1 MIRYFTLLIVITT
14 LIGEAQAQ
22 RIISGV
28 IRYKTNHEPIAGATV
43 SIEDKNAHIIRSQST
58 HANGAFKIFHAD
70 SAVSLSINA
79 YGCEFTRIGV
89 TDTNYYSIEL
99 TVTSKRADD
108 IVVTAERYVTA
119 VQDVPVSIAV
129 VKEQELLSRAPT
141 AIDDALRWVPGV
153 TVTES
158 QVNIRGSSGYG
169 RGVGSRVLFLLDGM
183 PLLAADNGDIKFDIL
198 PAMDISRIEVVKG
211 AGSALYGSSALG
223 GVINLITRE
232 PTDTMRTA
240 FTAFGGIYDQPKY
253 DQWRVPVLKR
263 RFTSLELGSSGMI
276 GRVGILG
283 SAVYRRNE
291 GYRLGDDSYKEEG
304 FLKVTT
310 PLSSHTSLNSS
321 IIVANEDHG
330 GWLYWKNLSNA
341 LLPSDSLGALNGR
354 IHSFKANLQSSLNI
368 STESLA
374 HIIRGDVYFTHF
386 STDPTAPGAPE
397 GAHSNGTNYTL
408 EYDLHFDA
416 SDHLFLTSGLIGNY
430 QTVSSDL
437 FSNHHG
443 LSLAYLLQ
451 GEWKSDSLTL
461 TAGVRA
467 DAIAYD
473 TASWL
478 GNISPK
484 LGASYRLS
492 EDISLRASFGTGFR
506 APTIS
511 EQFIDQVF
519 SGFPVKPNP
528 SLTPERSYSTE
539 IGAAY
544 RDDHWYI
551 DGALF
556 YSRFS
561 QLIEPQF
568 TSNGTTSYIQF
579 KNVTDALIVGHEEVL
594 EYFPFANNTLTARI
608 GYTYVFPQNRI
619 TREILEFRPRHL
631 FQSRLSSEIGSLS
644 LSADFRYI
652 SKYETV
658 DPVLIQQVPDGE
670 SRVDAYVLDAR
681 VSYGFDHLIAVPV
694 KLTFQVQNLL
704 NYYYVE
710 IVGNVAPLRNFS
722 LRVETVF

>member
-1 MIRYFTLLIVITT
+1 MRYVYILIVIAT
-14 LIGEAQAQ
+14 LIADASAQ

-43 SIEDKNAHIIRSQST
+43 SIEDNNKHIIRSQST
-58 HANGAFKIFHAD
+58 HANGAFKIFRAD
-70 SAVSLSINA
+70 SAVYFSVNA
-79 YGCEFTRIGV
+79 YGCEFTRIRV
-89 TDTNYYSIEL
+89 SDTNYYEVEL
-99 TVTSKRADD
+99 KVTSKRADD

-119 VQDVPVSIAV
+119 VQDVPVSVAV
-129 VKEQELLSRAPT
+129 MKEEELLSRAPV

-240 FTAFGGIYDQPKY
+240 FTAFGGIYDHPLY
-253 DQWRVPVLKR
+253 EQWRVPELKR
-263 RFTSLELGSSGMI
+263 RFASLELGSSGKI
-276 GRVGILG
+276 GDVGILG

-310 PLSSHTSLNSS
+310 PVSSHAKLTTSA
-321 IIVANEDHG
+321 IVANEDHG

-368 STESLA
+368 STESFA

-386 STDPTAPGAPE
+386 STDPSTPGGPE
-397 GAHSNGTNYTL
+397 GAHSNATNYTL
-408 EYDLHFDA
+408 EYDVNFDA
-416 SDHLFLTSGLIGNY
+416 SDHIFLTSGLIGNY
-430 QTVSSDL
+430 QNVSSDL
-437 FSNHHG
+437 FSDHHG

-461 TAGVRA
+461 TAGIRA
-467 DAIAYD
+467 DAIRYD

-511 EQFIDQVF
+511 EQYIDQVF

-528 SLTPERSYSTE
+528 SLTPERSYSIE
-539 IGAAY
+539 LGAAY

-551 DGALF
+551 DGAVF

-561 QLIEPQF
+561 QLIEPRF
-568 TSNGTTSYIQF
+568 TSSGTTSFIQF
-579 KNVTDALIVGHEEVL
+579 QNVTDAEIFGHEEVL
-594 EYFPFANNTLTARI
+594 EYFPFANNSLSARI
-608 GYTYVFPQNRI
+608 GYTYVFPQNRV
-619 TREILEFRPRHL
+619 TKEILEFRPRHL

-681 VSYGFDHLIAVPV
+681 VSFGFEHLIAVPV

-722 LRVETVF
+722 LRAETVF